1 MYFLITLR
9 FESQGNLYVFS
20 RIRETF
26 PIWEAPVT
34 YLVLGTARLSR
45 VLSRSCGCSLST
57 QLNLFSLQ
65 LQPLASIPSVSV
77 PPREDTWRSEERG
90 NEYMMT
96 IPK

>member
-45 VLSRSCGCSLST
+45 VLSRSCSLST